1 MNTTKKNIIVIG
13 GGFAGLNFA
22 RKLFNNKFYNVT
34 VVDKNNYNYFTPL
47 LYQVATGF
55 LEPGNISYPFR
66 KLFRGKNINFR
77 MSGIDLVDTKNND
90 LYLTDGGFLKYDYLV
105 FAAGTKTNFFG
116 NASIQKKSHSLKG
129 IDDALYIRNELVKTL
144 EKASIEKDDEERRKL
159 LTIVIAGG
167 GPTGVEVAG
176 MLAEMKHYI
185 IGKEYPNLDSTA
197 AEIYV
202 VDGMGNLLEPMSE
215 KTHVAACK
223 ELSRLDIKVKLNTL
237 VVSYDH
243 DKVVLSNGEIIEAK
257 TLIWAAGVTAN
268 IFKGIP
274 EESLGRGKRMLTNE
288 YNRVEGFENIF
299 AIGDIS
305 LMTND
310 SKYPNGHPQLAQPAI
325 QQGKMLAKNF
335 LALARGKSLQEFKY
349 FDRGDMA
356 IIGRKF
362 AVADLFK
369 HKLHIGGLAGL
380 LAWLFIHVI
389 SLVNYNNVIKTL
401 YNWLIAYL
409 TRDQALRMIFRSGN
423 RESEIEKK
431 TESVPVNN
439 QIHIISSNQSIPSNN
454 YKVESIR

>member
-1 MNTTKKNIIVIG
+1 MNTTKKNIVVIG

-22 RKLFNNKFYNVT
+22 RKLFNNKFYT
-34 VVDKNNYNYFTPL
+34 ITIVDKNNYNYFTPL

-55 LEPGNISYPFR
+55 LEAGNISYPFR

-77 MSGIDLVDTKNND
+77 MSSVDFIDTKNND
-90 LYLTDGGFLKYDYLV
+90 LYLNDGGTLPYDYLV
-105 FAAGTKTNFFG
+105 FAAGSKTNFFG
-116 NASIQKKSHSLKG
+116 NESIQKKSHSLKG
-129 IDDALYIRNELVKTL
+129 IDDALYMRNELIKTL
-144 EKASIEKDDEERRKL
+144 EKASIEKDPQERQKL

-185 IGKEYPNLDSTA
+185 IGKEYPDLDIKT
-197 AEIYV
+197 AEIHV
-202 VDGMGNLLEPMSE
+202 VDGAGNLLEPMSD
-215 KTHVAACK
+215 KTHIAACK
-223 ELSRLDIKVKLNTL
+223 ELERLGIKVKLNTL
-237 VVSYDH
+237 VTNYID
-243 DKVVLSNGEIIEAK
+243 DQVVLSSGEIIEAK

-268 IFKGIP
+268 TFKGIP
-274 EESLGRGKRMLTNE
+274 EESLGRGKRMLTDE
-288 YNRVEGFENIF
+288 YNLVKGFKNIY
-299 AIGDIS
+299 AIGDIC
-305 LMTND
+305 LQTND

-325 QQGKMLAKNF
+325 QQGKMLAKNL
-335 LALARGKSLQEFKY
+335 LALVKGKPMQEFIY

-380 LAWLFIHVI
+380 LAWLFIHVM
-389 SLVNYNNVIKTL
+389 SLVNYNNIIKTL

-423 RESEIEKK
+423 RENELEEHQVVAKIY
-431 TESVPVNN
+431 ESAKN
-439 QIHIISSNQSIPSNN
+439 
-454 YKVESIR
+454 